1 MNLTLTEQLSYA
13 TVRIECKS
21 KDNQLFTGTGY
32 LFRFRID
39 KELNT
44 HIPVVITNKHV
55 IKNAYEGRIIFSK
68 ADEEG
73 NPDDKNH
80 FGLFLNNFEQM
91 WKMHPS
97 DDVDLCAMP
106 IAPFLNQAER
116 ENHKLFYRSLDT
128 TLIPTQEQLDDL
140 SAMEDIVMVGYPNG
154 IWDSINNKPIF
165 RKGVTA
171 THPNLDYNGKKEFMI
186 DAAWQHDGLTEL
198 VITDSMH
205 ERKEKMASLGDAA
218 VALPGGVGTLE
229 ELLEVITWKQLGIY
243 TKPIVIVNVD
253 GYYDYLIAQLQQ
265 AADEL
270 FMRPQHL
277 KMWTVVESAD
287 QVLEAIENAHTWN
300 ENLRQYAKI

>member
-1 MNLTLTEQLSYA
+1 MQNICVYCASSSKIGSKYFETAKQLGAILAQKGLRLIYGGGSVGVMGVLA
-13 TVRIECKS
+13 DSVLGAGGKV
-21 KDNQLFTGTGY
+21 TGV
-32 LFRFRID
+32 
-39 KELNT
+39 
-44 HIPVVITNKHV
+44 IP
-55 IKNAYEGRIIFSK
+55 
-68 ADEEG
+68 
-73 NPDDKNH
+73 
-80 FGLFLNNFEQM
+80 Q
-91 WKMHPS
+91 
-97 DDVDLCAMP
+97 
-106 IAPFLNQAER
+106 
-116 ENHKLFYRSLDT
+116 
-128 TLIPTQEQLDDL
+128 
-140 SAMEDIVMVGYPNG
+140 
-154 IWDSINNKPIF
+154 
-165 RKGVTA
+165 
-171 THPNLDYNGKKEFMI
+171 FMI